1 VVAIII
7 NICYFSYQELTMSV
21 RATERLIG
29 DAVIVTALPNSPQM
43 VVRDINEKTR
53 IITTA
58 WFSDQNEFQEG
69 TFPASALDRVERAET
84 KKPAGKAG
92 KPSRGRP
99 PRTKK

>member
-1 VVAIII
+1 
-7 NICYFSYQELTMSV
+7 MSV

-53 IITTA
+53 IITTT

-69 TFPASALDRVERAET
+69 TFPASALDRAEKAET
-84 KKPAGKAG
+84 KKSAGKAD
-92 KPSRGRP
+92 KSSRGRP
-99 PRTKK
+99 AKAKR